1 MFCPHAGAKES
12 FLGSSSWTFTTF
24 FVSRGEG
31 QLKER
36 TLIGVFVV
44 FELVVVLPITKL
56 HTHYITVSDI

>member
-12 FLGSSSWTFTTF
+12 FLGSSSWIFTTF